1 MFPLSAEML
10 EWWIR
15 VNILK
20 LFDCHSHLVF
30 KVICLLAT
38 KVLVWSQRPHYYGL
52 AISWKCNGSCSHE
65 FSSQYACSPWAL
77 KSLALQ
83 NHGSGFENWYLLFCT
98 FISKPWCMGYILF
111 FTWYHSLV
119 QALELLL
126 TARAKANLP
135 AAICLYLTGFRG
147 KKGFSPNVSWNFGG
161 DSYLASNATA
171 TIPQGH
177 SPQKKPS

>member
-1 MFPLSAEML
+1 MIRPCLFQDYALHIMFPLSAEML

-77 KSLALQ
+77 KSSALQ

-111 FTWYHSLV
+111 FTWYHF
-119 QALELLL
+119 
-126 TARAKANLP
+126 
-135 AAICLYLTGFRG
+135 I
-147 KKGFSPNVSWNFGG
+147 SPSFVASPHRSN
-161 DSYLASNATA
+161 SY
-171 TIPQGH
+171 
-177 SPQKKPS
+177 